1 MPSQQQKNGN
11 IWLQLGNDAR
21 YKHVSSD
28 DPKPQFNGLACVLA
42 SSEKALSGFLEVLG
56 TGLGCII
63 FDCVSASNRT
73 HVHPKIHIITCF
85 PVRSLLQRK
94 WSHVLCMLSTAM
106 LRMSHARQ
114 LLMLQHL
121 LYRPMRPSF
130 CQMQVLGLVACNW
143 DLGTT
148 KIPFLHKPRGSL
160 DMQNL

>member
-21 YKHVSSD
+21 YKHASSD

-42 SSEKALSGFLEVLG
+42 SSEKALSGFLEILG
-56 TGLGCII
+56 TGLGRII
-63 FDCVSASNRT
+63 FDCISASNRT

-94 WSHVLCMLSTAM
+94 WEPCSLHAFY
-106 LRMSHARQ
+106 RHAARQ

-148 KIPFLHKPRGSL
+148 NILFLHKPKGSP
-160 DMQNL
+160 DMQHV